1 MDLEGGYKE
10 FARTILRLS
19 DGYKESKEKILNAYN
34 DVDESYSLT
43 EREWEVAKLAA
54 SRYTNKEIAD
64 ELMLSD
70 YTVKNHL
77 KNIFDKVGIK
87 GNDKNKR
94 IILAEKLR
102 LNK

>member
-1 MDLEGGYKE
+1 M
-10 FARTILRLS
+10 
-19 DGYKESKEKILNAYN
+19 ILNAYN
-34 DVDESYSLT
+34 DVDESYNLT

-54 SRYTNKEIAD
+54 SRYTNKEIAE